1 MLDENSTVLY
11 SESNPK
17 ERWNIMGFYKN
28 MEVAL
33 QEITDPELY
42 RIVAWDIEHKG
53 LLTAEERWRILTNEK
68 LLNAALDKWEHGDND
83 ESVGAPTPK
92 PASAHI
98 ALHRSR
104 RDLRV
109 KRPPFPFIEWG
120 LIVVALTLGVTAL
133 MVSL

>member
-1 MLDENSTVLY
+1 
-11 SESNPK
+11 
-17 ERWNIMGFYKN
+17 MGFYKN

-109 KRPPFPFIEWG
+109 KRSRFPVIGWA
-120 LIVVALTLGVTAL
+120 LIIAALTSGVTVL
-133 MVSL
+133 VVSL